1 MEVLKVL
8 LQTQMEKCETVKSIK
23 KKKYSSLGANVII
36 DMITDIFV
44 INQDTV
50 AKLKPVCY

>member
-1 MEVLKVL
+1 
-8 LQTQMEKCETVKSIK
+8 MEKCETVKSIK